1 MADSANSATQVSLLA
16 RLRLDPTD
24 QAAWGAFVERYGRRI
39 FRWCRG
45 RGLPEPDA
53 EDVTQNVL
61 LDLARQMRT
70 FEYRPA
76 PGRQGSFRAW
86 LHQVTYRAWCDFLTG
101 RPAPVAGSGAAR
113 EHLDGVEAREDLLS
127 HLEEAFDLEL
137 LEQARARVCQR
148 VEPQTWQAFRLTALD
163 GLPAVEAAGQVGL
176 EIAAV
181 YKAKSRVLQMLREE
195 TQRLEGVAS

>member
-1 MADSANSATQVSLLA
+1 MADAANSATQVSLLA

-24 QAAWGAFVERYGRRI
+24 QAAWDAFVERYGRRV

-45 RGLPEPDA
+45 RGLQESDA

-70 FEYRPA
+70 FEYQPA

-86 LHQVTYRAWCDFLTG
+86 LHQVTYRAWCDFLSA
-101 RPAPVAGSGAAR
+101 RPAPVAGGSEAR
-113 EHLDGVEAREDLLS
+113 ERLDGVEAREDLLR

-137 LEQARARVCQR
+137 LEQARARVCER

-163 GLPAVEAAGQVGL
+163 GLPAAEAAGQVGL
-176 EIAAV
+176 EVAAV
-181 YKAKSRVLQMLREE
+181 YKAKSRVLRQLREE

>member
-1 MADSANSATQVSLLA
+1 MADDANSATHVSLLA
-16 RLRLDPTD
+16 RLRLDPRD
-24 QAAWGAFVERYGRRI
+24 QAAWDAFVERYGGRI

-45 RGLPEPDA
+45 RGLQEPDA

-61 LDLARQMRT
+61 VDLSRQMRT

-86 LHQVTYRAWCDFLTG
+86 LHQVTYRAWCDFLTS
-101 RPAPVAGSGAAR
+101 RPAPAAGGSAAR
-113 EHLDGVEAREDLLS
+113 EHLDCVEAREDLLH

-137 LEQARARVCQR
+137 LEQARARVCER

-163 GLPAVEAAGQVGL
+163 GLPAAEAAGQVGL
-176 EIAAV
+176 EVAAV
-181 YKAKSRVLQMLREE
+181 YKAKSRVLRLLREE

>member
-1 MADSANSATQVSLLA
+1 MADVTNSATHVSLLA
-16 RLRLDPTD
+16 RLRLDPRD
-24 QAAWGAFVERYGRRI
+24 QAAWDAFVERYGPRI
-39 FRWCRG
+39 FRWCRR
-45 RGLPEPDA
+45 RGLQVPDA

-101 RPAPVAGSGAAR
+101 RPAPAAGGSEAR
-113 EHLDGVEAREDLLS
+113 ERLDSAEGREDLLR

-137 LEQARARVCQR
+137 LEQARARVCER

-163 GLPAVEAAGQVGL
+163 GLPAAEAAGQVGL
-176 EIAAV
+176 EVAAV

>member
-1 MADSANSATQVSLLA
+1 MADTANSATHVSLLA
-16 RLRLDPTD
+16 RLRLDPRD
-24 QAAWGAFVERYGRRI
+24 QAAWDAFVERYGRRI

-45 RGLPEPDA
+45 RGLQESDA

-86 LHQVTYRAWCDFLTG
+86 LHQVTYRAWCDFLSG
-101 RPAPVAGSGAAR
+101 RPAPVAGGSEAR
-113 EHLDGVEAREDLLS
+113 ERLDGVEAREDLLH

-137 LEQARARVCQR
+137 LEQARVRVCER

-163 GLPAVEAAGQVGL
+163 GLPAAEAAGQVGL
-176 EIAAV
+176 EVAAV
-181 YKAKSRVLQMLREE
+181 YKAKSRVLRMLREE